1 MEAHNL
7 FAISRVSVTTEGKRY
22 LAAVIGSTEYRNKYV
37 KDLVKYKYNQLTISE
52 RLQKHNSKQL
62 IQHLSVGLKEN

>member
-37 KDLVKYKYNQLTISE
+37 KDLVKYKYNQLTI
-52 RLQKHNSKQL
+52 
-62 IQHLSVGLKEN
+62 